1 MQDERHR
8 LTTNEIN
15 IIVQMFRVVKYPQY
29 FEIRNGLKAI
39 YYFSRTQTGCSNR
52 VRLSEYRIAACLFAI
67 ASNRPDLSH
76 LHLTV
81 GDNIIYISGIHLLSR
96 GPGSILEHANNVALI
111 GARRGVN

>member
-1 MQDERHR
+1 MEDKRHR
-8 LTTNEIN
+8 LTTDEIYT
-15 IIVQMFRVVKYPQY
+15 IIRMFGKPNYTIDPDDGLVAKYPQY
-29 FEIRNGLKAI
+29 FEIQNGLKAI

-81 GDNIIYISGIHLLSR
+81 GDNIIYI
-96 GPGSILEHANNVALI
+96 N
-111 GARRGVN
+111 

>member
-1 MQDERHR
+1 MQDERYR
-8 LTTNEIN
+8 LTTDEIN
-15 IIVQMFRVVKYPQY
+15 IIVQLFRVERYSINHDSGLVVEYPQCI
-29 FEIRNGLKAI
+29 EIQNGLKAI

-81 GDNIIYISGIHLLSR
+81 GDSIIYI
-96 GPGSILEHANNVALI
+96 N
-111 GARRGVN
+111 